1 MAGGFDQWFISTGCV
16 VQVSMSGR
24 RAADVSS
31 PVGPLDVLRPDAVLG
46 VWLLFLFLMRQ
57 RRRKDDVVLDRLPSP
72 SSSVDISFLSSLLI
86 STVFMGALILNKINI
101 VGVPL
106 AVGIDKRN

>member
-1 MAGGFDQWFISTGCV
+1 
-16 VQVSMSGR
+16 MSGR

-31 PVGPLDVLRPDAVLG
+31 PVSPLDVLRPDAVLG

-86 STVFMGALILNKINI
+86 STVLYGSWAPCKYSFGLIATSGNVCRRFGIAILIILILLRS
-101 VGVPL
+101 GC
-106 AVGIDKRN
+106 AVL